1 MLFPSHSEF
10 RLVAVLEVLCVKD
23 VDVLYWFEGVVIGHM
38 VDVKKP
44 RLVQI
49 SFLKEAESL
58 LG

>member
-1 MLFPSHSEF
+1 
-10 RLVAVLEVLCVKD
+10 
-23 VDVLYWFEGVVIGHM
+23 VIGHM